1 MEHSNALE
9 AASVQDS
16 ASFISVFDDHY
27 DNVWAFVARLSGV
40 DSADD
45 LAADVFVAAYAARS
59 TFDESRGTVRSWL
72 YGIAR
77 NKVRMRYRSEGR
89 RRAAFLKAATMAE
102 PPQDPTGLVDDTMA
116 LHDRVNRVR
125 GALAELHTSD
135 RELLILFAWEELSYA
150 EIAASLDIP
159 IGTVRSRLNR
169 ARSKLMELTGSAGK
183 EPNDSEE
190 VL

>member
-1 MEHSNALE
+1 
-9 AASVQDS
+9 
-16 ASFISVFDDHY
+16 
-27 DNVWAFVARLSGV
+27 
-40 DSADD
+40 
-45 LAADVFVAAYAARS
+45 
-59 TFDESRGTVRSWL
+59 
-72 YGIAR
+72 
-77 NKVRMRYRSEGR
+77 
-89 RRAAFLKAATMAE
+89 
-102 PPQDPTGLVDDTMA
+102 MA